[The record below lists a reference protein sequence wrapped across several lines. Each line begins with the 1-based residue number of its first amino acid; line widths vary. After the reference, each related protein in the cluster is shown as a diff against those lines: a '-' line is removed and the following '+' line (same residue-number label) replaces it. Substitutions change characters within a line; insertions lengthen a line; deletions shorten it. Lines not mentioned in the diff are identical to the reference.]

1 MLAFID
7 FIVQIEPDDVDVWQL
22 SAEQLTM
29 MQNSGAY
36 PSSFSICV
44 TGGSENDILKIT
56 FSGSMHDNKLTKEFT
71 LSSSADLQAIH
82 CASISSSIPTVSNIY
97 PVC

>member
-7 FIVQIEPDDVDVWQL
+7 FIVQIEPNEVDFWQL

-36 PSSFSICV
+36 PPSFAICV
-44 TGGSENDILKIT
+44 TGGSEHDILKIT
-56 FSGSMHDNKLTKEFT
+56 FSGSMIIN
-71 LSSSADLQAIH
+71 
-82 CASISSSIPTVSNIY
+82 
-97 PVC
+97 